1 VCSCP
6 YYPWA
11 KGKGTL
17 LQTGPPCRHLLA
29 PERAGAPRE
38 DPQAQRKG
46 GHPFRTF
53 EFVEDAPLKL
63 HDPLLLCLV
72 NNPPETFN
80 RVGTADASKVS
91 GEVRRGYRVR
101 RDQSGVQL
109 VVVEAVF
116 TKGGQKVV

>member
-1 VCSCP
+1 MGRVGLILP
-6 YYPWA
+6 
-11 KGKGTL
+11 KGKGQGTL

-46 GHPFRTF
+46 GHPFRAF

-63 HDPLLLCLV
+63 HDPLLLYLA

-80 RVGTADASKVS
+80 RVEAGVHKRGSKNRLDRFVTM
-91 GEVRRGYRVR
+91 V
-101 RDQSGVQL
+101 
-109 VVVEAVF
+109 
-116 TKGGQKVV
+116 